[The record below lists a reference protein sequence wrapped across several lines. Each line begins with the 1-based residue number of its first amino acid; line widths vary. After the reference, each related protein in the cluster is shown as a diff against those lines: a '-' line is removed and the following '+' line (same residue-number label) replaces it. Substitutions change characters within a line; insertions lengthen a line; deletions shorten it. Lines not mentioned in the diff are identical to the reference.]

1 MGSANTLSLSGA
13 GRTDN
18 ERSAEGVDRS
28 SGAVDDGAMTQ
39 TSAPARELVPDVT
52 TLTEPGAG
60 RDDPWGGVLGAL
72 EMTGVFC
79 STGRFSEPWGL
90 ELPPL
95 PSVLM
100 YHLLLAGRAVVDVE
114 GTAHELV
121 PGDVV
126 LVPHGTGHRITG
138 GADDPA
144 VGLWEVERTVVAE
157 RYEQLRI
164 DGGGRTA
171 TLVCG
176 AVGFAEPGVGRLLA
190 SLPPVLR
197 APREGH
203 AGAGGVRAVVEAIA
217 QEALHPRPG
226 TDVVTARLADVVLV
240 HAIRGWLEADEPA
253 SGWLG
258 ALRDPALGP
267 VLRAVHAA
275 PGEPWTLGSLA
286 AEARLSR
293 SAFAERFARTVGEPP
308 MAYVA
313 GHRMDVAARLLRES
327 DASVA
332 TVARRV
338 GYDSGPGFHRAFVR
352 RHGTT
357 PGAWRTATGPQ
368 SLEDVLGA

>member
-1 MGSANTLSLSGA
+1 
-13 GRTDN
+13 
-18 ERSAEGVDRS
+18 
-28 SGAVDDGAMTQ
+28 MTQ
-39 TSAPARELVPDVT
+39 VPHAWQATVREVRA
-52 TLTEPGAG
+52 LTEPGAG
-60 RDDPWGGVLGAL
+60 RDDPWGDVLGAM

-95 PSVLM
+95 PSILM
-100 YHLLLAGRAVVDVE
+100 YHLLLDGRAVVDVD
-114 GTAHELV
+114 GVAHDLA

-138 GADDPA
+138 GRDDPA
-144 VGLWEVERTVVAE
+144 RGLWEVERTVVAE

-164 DGGGRTA
+164 DGGGRPA

-197 APREGH
+197 APRDADEDG
-203 AGAGGVRAVVEAIA
+203 GARAVVEAIGH
-217 QEALHPRPG
+217 EARHPRPG

-275 PGEPWTLGSLA
+275 PGEPWTLESLA
-286 AEARLSR
+286 ARARLSR
-293 SAFAERFARTVGEPP
+293 SAFAERFAQAVGEPP
-308 MAYVA
+308 MTYVA
-313 GHRMDVAARLLRES
+313 GHRMDVAARLLREPG
-327 DASVA
+327 ASVA
-332 TVARRV
+332 AVARRV

-352 RHGTT
+352 RHGCT
-357 PGAWRTATGPQ
+357 PGAWRTSTPPRA
-368 SLEDVLGA
+368 LEDVLGA